1 MKDIFCSYYTDS
13 TDITNYM
20 VNKLNIENNDV
31 ILEPSAGTGMFID
44 ELIKENKNIKIE
56 AIDIN
61 DEAISIL
68 SEKYKNV
75 NNLAIRKTD
84 TLLDEKL
91 DYISF
96 TNGYYTKIIGNP
108 PYGAWQD
115 YKKRDLLKKRYNGQY
130 VKETYTLFLYRCIS
144 LLKNNGRL
152 SFIIPDT
159 YLFLNMHSK
168 LRKFLLTNTKIE
180 EILIFPSKF
189 FPRVSF
195 GYSNLSI
202 ITLQKVKK
210 DCALKNNIRIVKGF
224 SSSKEFYNILNNQN
238 VEKFEIFNINQ
249 KEILEQPQSRVLL
262 TKNNDS
268 KVLLNNNLKIGD
280 IADVVTGFYC
290 GDNKK
295 FLRVANTSVKGEKN
309 YEKINMNKVYN
320 CYSVSGIDNVNEGYI
335 PYIKS
340 ASKNKYVRNKVEWY
354 VRWDSD
360 TVKFYNNDKKARF
373 QNSKFYFKEGIAIPM
388 VKSSIINATLM
399 KNNVFDQSIVGIFP
413 KDSSRMYYLLA
424 VMNSDVVNNLIHI
437 INPTANNSANYV
449 KQIPYIEPENAMLE
463 NINEKVKM
471 IIEGI
476 TSNNYQRVEELQ
488 REVNTIIDKIY
499 AV

>member
-13 TDITNYM
+13 EDITSYM
-20 VNKLNIENNDV
+20 ISKLNIEKNDI

-44 ELIKENKNIKIE
+44 ELIKNNKNLDIC

-68 SEKYKNV
+68 NEKYKNMD
-75 NNLAIRKTD
+75 NLKIRKAD

-91 DYISF
+91 DYISS

-115 YKKRDLLKKRYNGQY
+115 YDKRDLLKKKYNGQY
-130 VKETYTLFLYRCIS
+130 VKETYSLFLYRCIP
-144 LLKNNGRL
+144 LLRNNGKL

-189 FPRVSF
+189 FPGVSF

-202 ITLQKVKK
+202 ITLQKVDKEK
-210 DCALKNNIRIVKGF
+210 ALNNNIRIIRGF
-224 SSSKEFYNILNNQN
+224 SNTSEFIDIIKNKNLD
-238 VEKFEIFNINQ
+238 KFEIFNVNQ
-249 KEILEQPQSRVLL
+249 KEVMELPQSRFILTQNDNSKTLL
-262 TKNNDS
+262 SNN
-268 KVLLNNNLKIGD
+268 VKIGD

-295 FLRVANTSVKGEKN
+295 FLRVANSSVKVEKN
-309 YEKINMNKVYN
+309 YEKVNMDKVYK
-320 CYSVSGIDNVNEGYI
+320 CYSVEGIENVNEGYI

-340 ASKNKYVRNKVEWY
+340 SSKNKYIRNNVEWY

-373 QNSKFYFKEGIAIPM
+373 QNSNYYFKDGIAIPM
-388 VKSSIINATLM
+388 VKSSVINATLM

-413 KDSSRMYYLLA
+413 KDKSKMYYLLA
-424 VMNSDVVNNLIHI
+424 VMNSDIVNKLIHI

-449 KQIPYIEPENAMLE
+449 KQIPYIEPDTSTLNK
-463 NINEKVKM
+463 ITEKVKT
-471 IIEGI
+471 IIEDM
-476 TSNNYQRVEELQ
+476 TNNNYAKAQEIQSEI
-488 REVNTIIDKIY
+488 NTIINEVY
-499 AV
+499 AI

>member
-13 TDITNYM
+13 ADITNYM
-20 VNKLNIENNDV
+20 VNKLKIENNDV

-44 ELIKENKNIKIE
+44 ELIKDNKNIKIE
-56 AIDIN
+56 AVDIN

-68 SEKYKNV
+68 NEKYKNV
-75 NNLAIRKTD
+75 DNLEIRKTD
-84 TLLDEKL
+84 TLLDEQL
-91 DYISF
+91 DYISS

-115 YKKRDLLKKRYNGQY
+115 YEKRDILKKKYNGQY

-144 LLKNNGRL
+144 LLKDNGRL

-168 LRKFLLTNTKIE
+168 LRKFLLTNTQIE

-189 FPRVSF
+189 FPGVSF

-202 ITLQKVKK
+202 ITLQKTNKNN
-210 DCALKNNIRIVKGF
+210 ALKNSIRIVKGF
-224 SSSKEFYNILNNQN
+224 SSSKEFDDILNNKN
-238 VEKFEIFNINQ
+238 IEKFEIFNVKQ
-249 KEILEQPQSRVLL
+249 KEILDQPQSRFLL
-262 TKNNDS
+262 TKNDS
-268 KVLLNNNLKIGD
+268 SKLLLGNNVKIGD

-290 GDNKK
+290 GNNKK
-295 FLRVANTSVKGEKN
+295 FLRVANSFVKGEKN
-309 YEKINMNKVYN
+309 YEKVNMNKVYN
-320 CYSVSGIDNVNEGYI
+320 CYSINGIDNVNEGYI

-340 ASKNKYVRNKVEWY
+340 SSKNKYVRDKVEWY

-373 QNSKFYFKEGIAIPM
+373 QNSNFYFKEGIAIPM
-388 VKSSIINATLM
+388 VKSSVINATLM

-413 KDSSRMYYLLA
+413 KNASKMYYLLA
-424 VMNSDVVNNLIHI
+424 VMNSDVINKLIHI

-449 KQIPYIEPENAMLE
+449 KQIPYIEPEKSILE
-463 NINEKVKM
+463 NITEKVK
-471 IIEGI
+471 
-476 TSNNYQRVEELQ
+476 
-488 REVNTIIDKIY
+488 TIIDAISSSNYERVEKLQKEVNALIDEVY
-499 AV
+499 AI

>member
-13 TDITNYM
+13 IDITNYM
-20 VNKLNIENNDV
+20 VNKLNIENNDI

-44 ELIKENKNIKIE
+44 ELIKENKNIRIE

-75 NNLAIRKTD
+75 NNLTIRKTD
-84 TLLDEKL
+84 TLLDEQL
-91 DYISF
+91 DYMSS

-115 YKKRDLLKKRYNGQY
+115 YEKRDLLKKRYNGQY

-202 ITLQKVKK
+202 ITLQKVNK

-238 VEKFEIFNINQ
+238 IEKFEIFNINQ
-249 KEILEQPQSRVLL
+249 KEILEQPQSRFLL
-262 TKNNDS
+262 TKNNAS

-295 FLRVANTSVKGEKN
+295 FLRVANSSVKGEKN
-309 YEKINMNKVYN
+309 YEKVNMNKVYN
-320 CYSVSGIDNVNEGYI
+320 CYSVSGIDNVKEGYI

-340 ASKNKYVRNKVEWY
+340 SSKDKYVRNKVEWY

-373 QNSKFYFKEGIAIPM
+373 QNSNFYFKDGIAIPM
-388 VKSSIINATLM
+388 VKSSVINATLM

-413 KDSSRMYYLLA
+413 KDTSRMYYLLA

-449 KQIPYIEPENAMLE
+449 KQIPYIEPEKTMLE
-463 NINEKVKM
+463 NITEKVKM
-471 IIEGI
+471 IIERI
-476 TSNNYQRVEELQ
+476 ASNNYQNIEELQ
-488 REVNTIIDKIY
+488 NEVNTLVDKIY

>member
-13 TDITNYM
+13 ADIINYM
-20 VNKLNIENNDV
+20 TSKLNVEDNDI

-44 ELIKENKNIKIE
+44 ELIKSNKNINIE

-68 SEKYKNV
+68 NRKYKNI
-75 NNLAIRKTD
+75 NNLKIRKAD
-84 TLLDEKL
+84 TLLDEQL
-91 DYISF
+91 DYISS

-115 YKKRDLLKKRYNGQY
+115 YTKREILKKKYNGQY

-189 FPRVSF
+189 FPGVSF

-202 ITLQKVKK
+202 ITLQKTDK
-210 DCALKNNIRIVKGF
+210 DCALKNSIRVIKGF
-224 SSSKEFYNILNNQN
+224 SSSKEFNNILKNKDIERFELFN
-238 VEKFEIFNINQ
+238 VNQ
-249 KEILEQPQSRVLL
+249 KKILDLPQSRFLL
-262 TKNNDS
+262 TKNDDLKVLLDS
-268 KVLLNNNLKIGD
+268 KVKIGD
-280 IADVVTGFYC
+280 IANVVTGFYC

-295 FLRVANTSVKGEKN
+295 FLRVANSSVKGEKN
-309 YEKINMNKVYN
+309 YEKINMDKVYK
-320 CYSVSGIDNVNEGYI
+320 CYSVNGIDNINEGYI

-340 ASKNKYVRNKVEWY
+340 SSKEKYVRNKVEWY

-373 QNSKFYFKEGIAIPM
+373 QNSNFYFKEGIAIPM
-388 VKSSIINATLM
+388 VKSSVINATLM
-399 KNNVFDQSIVGIFP
+399 NNNVFDQSIVGIFP
-413 KDSSRMYYLLA
+413 KDTSKMYYLLA

-449 KQIPYIEPENAMLE
+449 KQIPYIEPEKNMLE
-463 NINEKVKM
+463 KITEKVKA
-471 IIEGI
+471 IINNI
-476 TSNNYQRVEELQ
+476 TCSNYERADELQ
-488 REVNTIIDKIY
+488 DEVNTLINEVY
-499 AV
+499 AI